1 MLSVPVLVYNN
12 KAYITE
18 VLNRYTGEENGEAE
32 NSKEKAKSSYVVR
45 TTSPQSRKRPIV
57 EVLLSF
63 GYWEVYSM
71 LVSLPSLNYSEA
83 DSTI

>member
-1 MLSVPVLVYNN
+1 MLSVTVLLFYD
-12 KAYITE
+12 KAYIAE

-32 NSKEKAKSSYVVR
+32 KRKEKAKSSYVVR

-63 GYWEVYSM
+63 GYWEVHSM
-71 LVSLPSLNYSEA
+71 LVSPPSLNYLEA